1 AVLAEDRV
9 RIYSGDGT
17 GSYSLYREI
26 LLPENTVGRGIGP
39 QSQIGD
45 TVLAITVSQLDV
57 PLSRMLLLYGEGGET
72 PTTVIPYELSSDVGE
87 TRIVIDDLGGS
98 EFGQFDVV
106 VIDGRTLT
114 TFLDLGPPRDG
125 E

>member
-1 AVLAEDRV
+1 
-9 RIYSGDGT
+9 
-17 GSYSLYREI
+17 YSLYREI

-39 QSQIGD
+39 QSQIGG

-114 TFLDLGPPRDG
+114 TFLDLGPPRAS